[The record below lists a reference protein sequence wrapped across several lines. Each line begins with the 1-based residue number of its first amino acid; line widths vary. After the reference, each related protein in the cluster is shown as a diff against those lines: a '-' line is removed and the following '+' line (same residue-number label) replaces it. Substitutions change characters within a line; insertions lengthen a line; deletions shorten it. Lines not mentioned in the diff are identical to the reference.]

1 MTLNAEQRR
10 AVDSR
15 AELRLILAGPGSGKT
30 RTLLEIARSAK
41 VGSRVVMMTFTNA
54 AANEFRTR
62 LMAANDTDHLE
73 LRRLAYC
80 GTLHGYCFR
89 VIQRF
94 GGILGYIPG
103 KVGILPESERQPR
116 LSAARAM
123 LGKKRLSD
131 DKLLNDVRL
140 SGMELADRELVH
152 AQYRFDL
159 KRSNMVDYDG
169 ILSTARD
176 LLMMPEVKVAVGMQ
190 IHLLL
195 VDEYQDSAFIDQ
207 TIYEEVPAQQKVYA
221 GDVDQSIYEFRG
233 ANPSGFVL
241 LAGSVFAN
249 SLTDAEGFKLELNY
263 RSDIEICDAANK
275 LIAHNKNRVEKMIV
289 PALGKPET
297 PRNKMG
303 VQVMRFDNVRDEL
316 QWIGQHI
323 AVGPDW
329 TTGVLFRR
337 RYEVKTCRDFLRM
350 MGLPVH
356 VPKFEARPP
365 DWERALLLIGMEVCP
380 NDVLTERYL
389 RLDYSIGMI
398 QQWKMQAAAKNA
410 EFIPKINR
418 QPTPMNV
425 LQYLAMNKVCQETV
439 NLIKGRLANLE
450 PDADL
455 ADLLNDLHGYE
466 ETPEDCNKD
475 GGIYVGTI
483 HSAKGREWDAVF
495 LPAFEQQ
502 VIPGRIAATFA
513 EMGREPVSQQLKAM
527 SDLEEERRL
536 AFVAVTRA
544 RHELYITHVDVRQ
557 GEWVLT
563 QCEPSQFICE
573 MGL

>member
-62 LMAANDTDHLE
+62 LMAENDTDHLE
-73 LRRLAYC
+73 LRQLAYC

-103 KVGILPESERQPR
+103 KVGILPEGERKPR

-176 LLMMPEVKVAVGMQ
+176 LLMMPEVKAEMQ

-233 ANPSGFVL
+233 ANPSGFVI

-275 LIAHNKNRVEKMIV
+275 LIAHNKNRVEKTIV
-289 PALGKPET
+289 PAPGKPET
-297 PRNKMG
+297 PRNKVG
-303 VQVMRFDNVRDEL
+303 IQVSHFDNVRDEL
-316 QWIGQHI
+316 QWISQHI

-337 RYEVKTCRDFLRM
+337 RYEVKMCRDYLRM

-365 DWERALLLIGMEVCP
+365 DWDRSLTLIGLEVCP
-380 NDVLTERYL
+380 NDVLVERYL
-389 RLDYSIGMI
+389 RMCGHSPAQIE
-398 QQWKMQAAAKNA
+398 QWKGESAVMGS
-410 EFIPKINR
+410 EFIAVASIKVPV
-418 QPTPMNV
+418 PMD
-425 LQYLAMNKVCQETV
+425 LPRYLAMGGVSESTI
-439 NLIKGRLANLE
+439 NLIKGRMANLE
-450 PDADL
+450 PYADL
-455 ADLLNDLHGYE
+455 ADLLNDLHSYE

-475 GGIYVGTI
+475 GGIYVGTM